1 MSFKD
6 RLFICSQYLL
16 PHHLLSRLIGFA
28 ADCRATWFKDRLI
41 AWFARRYQVDMREA
55 QVEEAYEHFNAFFTR
70 ALKDGARPLA
80 QEPGAVL
87 CPADGAISQLGP
99 IEHGRIFQAKGHS
112 YSLAELLGG
121 DAELAAPFM
130 GGDFATVY
138 LSPDYHRV
146 HMPLAGTLREMVYV
160 PGRLFSV
167 NQTTAE
173 NVPELFARNE
183 RVVCLFDTERGPM
196 AVVLVGAMI
205 VASIETVWAGLVTPP
220 KRELKT
226 FRYDEAA
233 RAPIRLEKGAELGR
247 FKLGSTAIVLFG
259 PQQVAF
265 NDGLGAASRC
275 AWANAWPCRNSP
287 DLAGTERPE
296 RLRPIS
302 PRRRNLPAG
311 SWRPKAAGPFRCC

>member
-55 QVEEAYEHFNAFFTR
+55 QVEDLQAYEHFNAFFTR

-138 LSPDYHRV
+138 LSPGLPPRPHAAGRHPARDGLRSRPAVLGEPDHRGKRPRAV
-146 HMPLAGTLREMVYV
+146 RPQRAGGLPVRHRARSDGRGAGGRDDRGLHRNRLGRPGYAAEARTEDLPLRRSRPRADP
-160 PGRLFSV
+160 PG
-167 NQTTAE
+167 
-173 NVPELFARNE
+173 
-183 RVVCLFDTERGPM
+183 
-196 AVVLVGAMI
+196 
-205 VASIETVWAGLVTPP
+205 
-220 KRELKT
+220 
-226 FRYDEAA
+226 
-233 RAPIRLEKGAELGR
+233 KGAELGR

-259 PQQVAF
+259 PQQIAF
-265 NDGLGAASRC
+265 NDGLGAASPVRMGEC
-275 AWANAWPCRNSP
+275 
-287 DLAGTERPE
+287 LA
-296 RLRPIS
+296 
-302 PRRRNLPAG
+302 LPKQA
-311 SWRPKAAGPFRCC
+311 

>member
-55 QVEEAYEHFNAFFTR
+55 QVEDLQAYEHFNAFFTR

-130 GGDFATVY
+130 GAT
-138 LSPDYHRV
+138 SP
-146 HMPLAGTLREMVYV
+146 PSTCPPGT
-160 PGRLFSV
+160 
-167 NQTTAE
+167 TTACTCRW
-173 NVPELFARNE
+173 PAPCARW
-183 RVVCLFDTERGPM
+183 
-196 AVVLVGAMI
+196 
-205 VASIETVWAGLVTPP
+205 S
-220 KRELKT
+220 T
-226 FRYDEAA
+226 F
-233 RAPIRLEKGAELGR
+233 
-247 FKLGSTAIVLFG
+247 
-259 PQQVAF
+259 
-265 NDGLGAASRC
+265 
-275 AWANAWPCRNSP
+275 
-287 DLAGTERPE
+287 
-296 RLRPIS
+296 
-302 PRRRNLPAG
+302 PAG
-311 SWRPKAAGPFRCC
+311 CSR